1 MSLHSAG
8 NIETVSY
15 SPYSPK
21 SSKRSLSSGTTT
33 TNCGKIS
40 PMAQIPLVA
49 IVGRTNVG
57 KSTLFNAL
65 IGRRTSVTEDSPG
78 VTRDRSYGTVN
89 SFGVMFRLIDT
100 GGLVGEEDDQLHS
113 SVKMQTRLAIQEADA
128 IIVVFDGIAGVHPLD
143 HLVMDELRQTKKP
156 IVWVANKCEKEV
168 NKVAAAE
175 FYALGIDDI
184 IPISAAHREGL
195 RALVRRLGELV
206 GPLPAGTRESTK
218 KGKGNKRGREE
229 ISLKDLIAAESA
241 ESAGSAVSAGYARTA
256 EPNFDAD
263 TELDEQV
270 LAALNSE
277 EGAEGTVENPITSA
291 PIRVAVIG
299 RPNVGKST
307 LINKIIG
314 EDRLVTS
321 PIAGTTRDAIDISV
335 KRDGRE
341 YVFVDTAGLRR
352 KARVDDGSVE
362 RYSNLRTLRA
372 LAQCDVVVF
381 VIDAIEGA
389 PSAQDAAILGL
400 AHERGKAIVLV
411 VNKWDAIEKDHRTV
425 HTFQN
430 SVYNALKF
438 ARYAPVLFVSALLGR
453 RCPSVLAT
461 VGQVFDNARVRISTG
476 DLNRVIERA
485 ISTKTPPIYRGEP
498 LKFYFATQVSVA
510 PPTIVFFLNHPRAM
524 HFAYERYLRNIIR
537 THFPFVGS
545 DIKFQ
550 MRKKKTKEERL
561 AEGVSN

>member
-1 MSLHSAG
+1 
-8 NIETVSY
+8 
-15 SPYSPK
+15 
-21 SSKRSLSSGTTT
+21 
-33 TNCGKIS
+33 
-40 PMAQIPLVA
+40 MAQIPLVA

-113 SVKMQTRLAIQEADA
+113 SVQMQTRLAIQEADA

-168 NKVAAAE
+168 NKVAASE

-195 RALVRRLGELV
+195 RALVRRLAELV

-218 KGKGNKRGREE
+218 KGKGAKRGRDE
-229 ISLKDLIAAESA
+229 INLKDLIAAESS
-241 ESAGSAVSAGYARTA
+241 EQSSSTSASTKNGHEDGDIS
-256 EPNFDAD
+256 
-263 TELDEQV
+263 ELD
-270 LAALNSE
+270 LAELSAE
-277 EGAEGTVENPITSA
+277 EGAQTSGENSINAT

-335 KRDGRE
+335 KREGRD
-341 YVFVDTAGLRR
+341 YVFVDTAGLRK

-425 HTFQN
+425 HAFQN
-430 SVYNALKF
+430 AVYESLKF

-461 VGQVFDNARVRISTG
+461 VGQVYDNARVRISTG
-476 DLNRVIERA
+476 DLNRVLERA
-485 ISTKTPPIYRGEP
+485 ISSKTPPIYRGEP

-510 PPTIVFFLNHPRAM
+510 PPTIVLFINHPRAM
-524 HFAYERYLRNIIR
+524 HFAYERYLRNLIR

-550 MRKKKTKEERL
+550 LRKKKTKEERL
-561 AEGVSN
+561 AEGATS

>member
-1 MSLHSAG
+1 
-8 NIETVSY
+8 
-15 SPYSPK
+15 
-21 SSKRSLSSGTTT
+21 
-33 TNCGKIS
+33 
-40 PMAQIPLVA
+40 MAQIPLVA

-113 SVKMQTRLAIQEADA
+113 SVQMQTRLAIQEADA
-128 IIVVFDGIAGVHPLD
+128 IIVVFDGIAGDHPLD
-143 HLVMDELRQTKKP
+143 HLVMDELRKTKKP

-168 NKVAAAE
+168 NKVAASE

-195 RALVRRLGELV
+195 RALVRRLAELV

-218 KGKGNKRGREE
+218 KGKGAKRGREE
-229 ISLKDLIAAESA
+229 ISLKDLIAAESNEQSNPNVPGA
-241 ESAGSAVSAGYARTA
+241 TTGSFEDG
-256 EPNFDAD
+256 DID
-263 TELDEQV
+263 ELAM
-270 LAALNSE
+270 AALN
-277 EGAEGTVENPITSA
+277 AEDGSQGTGEAPIDSS

-335 KRDGRE
+335 KREGRD
-341 YVFVDTAGLRR
+341 YVFVDTAGLRK

-430 SVYNALKF
+430 AVYGALKF

-461 VGQVFDNARVRISTG
+461 VGQVYDNARVRISTG
-476 DLNRVIERA
+476 DLNRVLERA
-485 ISTKTPPIYRGEP
+485 ISSKTPPIYRGEP

-510 PPTIVFFLNHPRAM
+510 PPTIVLFINHPRAM

-550 MRKKKTKEERL
+550 LRKKKTKEERL
-561 AEGVSN
+561 AEGATS